1 MTSKQSDNIID
12 TSCKDCVFAIYD
24 GDTQVECFA
33 GRLEKFKKN
42 DVVIDAYDDEKEFYV
57 IRRLCNL
64 NRTEKQ
70 VDELRQELTERMHE
84 IAVTYELIIDCSN
97 GIKEQDVF
105 ELIDSYYVDKLTIR
119 LIHGEGNDLDD
130 IHKILQ
136 LSNKIITKYN
146 TKCPITQCLHYNVT
160 MHNIIEKS
168 KKSFHAVVKANDIK
182 DKNILH
188 KVNAII
194 NEDLEKVIVVD
205 SKDGSFI
212 SNLAYKVQAF
222 SKEDKNYTE
231 IVEKIVTYSKDVEL
245 YKCL

>member
-33 GRLEKFKKN
+33 GRLEKFKK
-42 DVVIDAYDDEKEFYV
+42 DDAVTEAYDNEKEFYV

-64 NRTEKQ
+64 NRTDKQ
-70 VDELRQELTERMHE
+70 GDELRKELTERLHE
-84 IAVTYELIIDCSN
+84 IAVTYELIIDCSK

-105 ELIDSYYVDKLTIR
+105 ELIDGYYLDKLTIR

-146 TKCPITQCLHYNVT
+146 TKCPITQCLHYDEAV
-160 MHNIIEKS
+160 HNIIDKS
-168 KKSFHAVVKANDIK
+168 KKSFHVIVKANDIK
-182 DKNILH
+182 DKNILS
-188 KVNAII
+188 KVNNII
-194 NEDLEKVIVVD
+194 NEDLSKVIIVD
-205 SKDGSFI
+205 SKDGLFI
-212 SNLAYKVQAF
+212 SNLAYKVQVF
-222 SKEDKNYTE
+222 SKEDTNYTDV
-231 IVEKIVTYSKDVEL
+231 IKKIIEYSKDMEL
-245 YKCL
+245 YACL